1 MRYGLFMTKAIA
13 VPEDLRL
20 DIGSDGSRRQG
31 AEAVDLEAELGA
43 DEAARLLRA
52 IDEADA
58 EYERGGE
65 GAEVEVVMQELHQI
79 LRG

>member
-1 MRYGLFMTKAIA
+1 MTKAIA

>member
-1 MRYGLFMTKAIA
+1 MAKAIA
-13 VPEDLRL
+13 VQEDLRP
-20 DIGSDGSRRQG
+20 DIGSDGSGRQG

-43 DEAARLLRA
+43 DEAAQLLRA

-65 GAEVEVVMQELHQI
+65 VAEVEVVMQELHQI